1 MQLNTASNFT
11 VVRQIANHTDTA
23 TYYVRAV
30 IRNAY
35 TDTILDTLDLTDKG
49 SQRFKKDWKV
59 PADPSGQGF
68 YISIITSVYE
78 DSGYTTKS
86 ASYGDEENT
95 YLVADRMLGK
105 GGGMGV
111 SFGIS
116 DIRRVI
122 KEELDKVE
130 KPEPMKM
137 PEMPKM
143 KWEEVL
149 SAISEI
155 KDNAKEIQ
163 NNITEIPQ
171 TDLTPIHNHLSKIEK
186 AVEDKP
192 ITPETDLTDI
202 KEQLRK
208 NTDAV
213 MSVLEEAGA
222 SIVRIAQKS
231 IREELGKVKWG
242 YISSFMGSP
251 EGGNVPVYK
260 EDKEDKEPPLDINSL
275 AQ

>member
-1 MQLNTASNFT
+1 MTLYTANNFT

-95 YLVADRMLGK
+95 YLVADRVLGGR
-105 GGGMGV
+105 GGTGIT
-111 SFGIS
+111 FGIS

-130 KPEPMKM
+130 KPEPMDM

-143 KWEEVL
+143 PEMKWEDIL
-149 SAISEI
+149 SAISEVGNKI
-155 KDNAKEIQ
+155 KPAEMV
-163 NNITEIPQ
+163 
-171 TDLTPIHNHLSKIEK
+171 DLKPIHEHLSKIEEEVRNK
-186 AVEDKP
+186 EV
-192 ITPETDLTDI
+192 TPATDLQPIISKLEEI
-202 KEQLRK
+202 KESMEANHSDMAQSNEETSKETNISILK
-208 NTDAV
+208 G
-213 MSVLEEAGA
+213 LEEILNRAKFK
-222 SIVRIAQKS
+222 IAPIQMS
-231 IREELGKVKWG
+231 YQGI
-242 YISSFMGSP
+242 
-251 EGGNVPVYK
+251 K
-260 EDKEDKEPPLDINSL
+260 EIKKEEPPLDINSL

>member
-1 MQLNTASNFT
+1 MTLFTANNFT

-95 YLVADRMLGK
+95 YLVADRVLGGR
-105 GGGMGV
+105 GGTASI

-130 KPEPMKM
+130 KPEPMDM

-143 KWEEVL
+143 PEMKWEDIL
-149 SAISEI
+149 SAISEVGNKI
-155 KDNAKEIQ
+155 EPPEKINLTPLHTHLTKIENAIISKEI
-163 NNITEIPQ
+163 TPA
-171 TDLTPIHNHLSKIEK
+171 TDLTGVSAEIADTKNSILKNIGFTEEFLTEKIQEEVQK
-186 AVEDKP
+186 IMDKDFVK
-192 ITPETDLTDI
+192 TLT
-202 KEQLRK
+202 K
-208 NTDAV
+208 
-213 MSVLEEAGA
+213 
-222 SIVRIAQKS
+222 
-231 IREELGKVKWG
+231 
-242 YISSFMGSP
+242 
-251 EGGNVPVYK
+251 
-260 EDKEDKEPPLDINSL
+260 
-275 AQ
+275 